1 MDSFNNNIQEM
12 MDFLESNNSIPSP
25 TIDPN
30 FFDFENFDNIFESSS
45 REPWCLGPNTMA
57 PVAKKQ
63 PPSTLSSTDGAWSFF
78 KKYLKTLYGNLI
90 GLNKGYKYMYL
101 FPNLVSG
108 LLIYINP
115 QVGSFFLKFLTF
127 RRWCLVKSYKVFR
140 IFVYIIYLY
149 QLVVYIGKIFPDLVS
164 ALL

>member
-1 MDSFNNNIQEM
+1 M
-12 MDFLESNNSIPSP
+12 
-25 TIDPN
+25 
-30 FFDFENFDNIFESSS
+30 
-45 REPWCLGPNTMA
+45 GPNTIG

-63 PPSTLSSTDGAWSFF
+63 PPSTLSSTDGIGSILVM
-78 KKYLKTLYGNLI
+78 YLKTLYGNII

>member
-1 MDSFNNNIQEM
+1 MVVGEFYERD
-12 MDFLESNNSIPSP
+12 L
-25 TIDPN
+25 
-30 FFDFENFDNIFESSS
+30 
-45 REPWCLGPNTMA
+45 WCLGPNTIG

-90 GLNKGYKYMYL
+90 GLNKGYKSIYL

>member
-1 MDSFNNNIQEM
+1 M
-12 MDFLESNNSIPSP
+12 
-25 TIDPN
+25 
-30 FFDFENFDNIFESSS
+30 
-45 REPWCLGPNTMA
+45 GPNTIG

-78 KKYLKTLYGNLI
+78 KRYLKTLYGNLI

-108 LLIYINP
+108 LLVYINP
-115 QVGSFFLKFLTF
+115 QVGSFFLNFLTF